1 MRNKTLYI
9 LLLSFLLVGIS
20 CRHHK
25 NELNSLDNYFI
36 NVPTGKSPSLF
47 FSEYF
52 SEDMNIRDIAFLP
65 DYSEFYYTHITND
78 TVIKGSKFISNKWTT
93 PTTLE
98 FSGIF
103 SDFEPFITPDG
114 KNLLFASKRP
124 TKAKKIMNNDI
135 DIWKVIRNG
144 SKWSEPIL
152 LDGKI
157 NTNCMEYYPS
167 ISKNGNIYFGRN
179 DSALTRGD
187 IYFSKLLDSTYS
199 KPLKLSET
207 INLPTTS
214 FNAFISP
221 DENYIIFSTY
231 IQENEHWHS
240 DLFISYLDQNGN
252 WETPINI
259 GGNINS
265 KGNELSPWISY
276 DSKYLFFS
284 STRFDSSGLN
294 MKHKIFWIETSAI
307 KNFEHYIKQPNNK
320 SYRAFNN

>member
-1 MRNKTLYI
+1 MKQSLLYLFLFSLI
-9 LLLSFLLVGIS
+9 LCGVG
-20 CRHHK
+20 CNYNK
-25 NELNSLDNYFI
+25 NELRSLDNYFGNI
-36 NVPTGKSPSLF
+36 PTEGKPYLF
-47 FSEYF
+47 FPEYF
-52 SEDMNIRDIAFLP
+52 SEEMNIRDITFLP
-65 DYSEFYYTHITND
+65 DYSEFYYTHNTND
-78 TVIKGSKFISNKWTT
+78 TVINVSKFVLGKWTA
-93 PTTLE
+93 PEIAE

-103 SDFEPFITPDG
+103 CDFEPFITADG
-114 KNLLFASKRP
+114 KNLFFASKRP
-124 TKAKKIMNNDI
+124 SIDKRIMKNDI
-135 DIWKVIRNG
+135 DIWKVYRNG
-144 SKWSEPIL
+144 SNWSEPFL
-152 LDGKI
+152 LESII

-167 ISKNGNIYFGRN
+167 ISKNENIYFGRN

-240 DLFISYLDQNGN
+240 DLFISYLDKNGD

-259 GGNINS
+259 GENINS

-284 STRFDSSGLN
+284 STRLDSSGLN
-294 MKHKIFWIETSAI
+294 MKYKIFWIETSAI
-307 KNFEHYIKQPNNK
+307 ENFEHYKNTPHNNVYK
-320 SYRAFNN
+320 K

>member
-1 MRNKTLYI
+1 MKNNSLYI
-9 LLLSFLLVGIS
+9 LLITFLLSVIS
-20 CRHHK
+20 CNHNK
-25 NELNSLDNYFI
+25 NELKSLDYYFE
-36 NVPTGKSPSLF
+36 NVPTGKSPYLF

-52 SEDMNIRDIAFLP
+52 SVDMNIRDIAFLP

-78 TVIKGSKFISNKWTT
+78 TVIKVSKFMSKKWTT
-93 PTTLE
+93 PTTAE
-98 FSGIF
+98 FSGNF

-114 KNLLFASKRP
+114 KNLFFASKRP
-124 TKAKKIMNNDI
+124 SNGKRIMKNDI
-135 DIWKVIRNG
+135 DIWKVNLNG
-144 SKWSEPIL
+144 SKWSEPLL
-152 LDGKI
+152 LDGII
-157 NTNCMEYYPS
+157 NTYCMEYYPS

-214 FNAFISP
+214 FNAFISS

-231 IQENEHWHS
+231 IQENEYWHS
-240 DLFISYLDQNGN
+240 DLFISYMEKNGN
-252 WETPINI
+252 WKTPINI
-259 GGNINS
+259 GENINS

-284 STRFDSSGLN
+284 STRLDSSGLN

-307 KNFEHYIKQPNNK
+307 ENFEQYIKTPHKNVYTK
-320 SYRAFNN
+320 